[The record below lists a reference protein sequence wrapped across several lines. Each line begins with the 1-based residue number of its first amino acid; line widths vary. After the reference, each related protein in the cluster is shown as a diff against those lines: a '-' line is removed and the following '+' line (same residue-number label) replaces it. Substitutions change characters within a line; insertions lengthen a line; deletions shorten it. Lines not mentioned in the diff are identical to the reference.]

1 MEQTT
6 TKNTSSSE
14 CVDTYVNCK
23 YLIHSSTEICK
34 NPSTA
39 DQCRLSCNI
48 CKNPSGKVFFQ
59 FNTQNRRVLR
69 KINSQKLMEMWVIHL
84 T

>member
-1 MEQTT
+1 MEQTTSLEIKTT
-6 TKNTSSSE
+6 TKNTSASE

-69 KINSQKLMEMWVIHL
+69 KSIHRN
-84 T
+84 